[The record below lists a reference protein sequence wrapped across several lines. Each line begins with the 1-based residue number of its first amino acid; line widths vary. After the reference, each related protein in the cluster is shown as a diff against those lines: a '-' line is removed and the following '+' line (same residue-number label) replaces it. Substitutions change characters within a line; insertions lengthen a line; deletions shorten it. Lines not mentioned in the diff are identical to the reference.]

1 MSDFLKQ
8 LDKTLVSGLT
18 VFVIL
23 IISLLCWKF
32 NANEPVPMWVL
43 CIIIITCYFICLIEY
58 TILSKKKDITYTL
71 PKVKSI
77 IKNNDNNIIFIVE
90 ENQLYTQGAYITI
103 AYQESDDDIEI
114 LLGLGYIETI
124 NNQKNLQ
131 IIFKKIVNT
140 EQVTNIIRNLS
151 NNKKSKESIK
161 IKPAIQHSLIEE
173 N

>member
-1 MSDFLKQ
+1 MFL
-8 LDKTLVSGLT
+8 
-18 VFVIL
+18 
-23 IISLLCWKF
+23 
-32 NANEPVPMWVL
+32 
-43 CIIIITCYFICLIEY
+43 
-58 TILSKKKDITYTL
+58 
-71 PKVKSI
+71 
-77 IKNNDNNIIFIVE
+77 VE

-131 IIFKKIVNT
+131 IIFKKIIQN
-140 EQVTNIIRNLS
+140 EQVTNIIQNLS